1 MEEVW
6 KTIHGFEDYMIS
18 NFGRVKSL
26 KRGKEFILKL
36 RNNKRGYLKVLL
48 YKNGN
53 TKDHKVHQLVAVAF
67 LNHTPDG
74 MKMVINH
81 KDLIKT
87 NNHVSNL
94 EIVTQRN
101 NSDHKYKKHSSRYT
115 GVSWSKKNKKWQV
128 FAYINGKQYYLG
140 LYESEEEASVVY
152 ESKIASTQQM
162 LL

>member
-101 NSDHKYKKHSSRYT
+101 NSDHK
-115 GVSWSKKNKKWQV
+115 
-128 FAYINGKQYYLG
+128 
-140 LYESEEEASVVY
+140 
-152 ESKIASTQQM
+152 
-162 LL
+162 